1 MPKIDIPAFEKDL
14 GNKKYKEGLI
24 TEASKHYSKV
34 FFYSKEFLCDLKKK
48 ALLGMQFLI
57 KDNIIEDENL
67 MLKMIKEIEADIIL
81 IFIKHF

>member
-34 FFYSKEFLCDLKKK
+34 FFYSKEFLCDLKKRR
-48 ALLGMQFLI
+48 F
-57 KDNIIEDENL
+57 
-67 MLKMIKEIEADIIL
+67 
-81 IFIKHF
+81 